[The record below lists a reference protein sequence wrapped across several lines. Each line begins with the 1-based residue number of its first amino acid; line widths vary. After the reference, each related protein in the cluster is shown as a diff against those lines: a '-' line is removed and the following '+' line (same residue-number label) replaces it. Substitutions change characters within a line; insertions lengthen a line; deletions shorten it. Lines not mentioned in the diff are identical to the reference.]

1 MKRFCLFVFA
11 VASML
16 LAASCQQELN
26 PVTDGDTTV
35 TFTVNAGD
43 VATRAIAD
51 GTNVDALHWEIYK
64 TDDLANATQPLGKK
78 TIIDKDG
85 NKEFTVELKL
95 LADQK
100 YTIIFWAEVDGADH
114 YITTDLRNVAI
125 NDYSDEEANDESR
138 AAFFRVYPFE
148 TENGET
154 ITETIEL
161 YRPFSQINLG
171 STTYET
177 SFNNVNGG
185 NVQVVTS
192 EMTVTKIATSF
203 NTLTGKGEGEQVV
216 TFKAHATPN
225 APADDTQKLLEV
237 NDLYYYWLGMNYLIV
252 CGDSDN
258 VDVDITLDTN
268 FGEVKHTISSV
279 PVKENYRTNLLGN
292 FLTTGATFNVV
303 VDERFQTPDY
313 IVPVPGED
321 GNGSSNTYTVSS
333 AAELVW
339 LQQQV
344 NKEGNTF
351 EGKTVKLTADI
362 DLQGAEWTP
371 IDGFKGTFD
380 GSKGTKAADDNY
392 TISNFTVNVNKCG
405 GLFGSI
411 VGSIKNVNIENATV
425 VSNHFAGA
433 LVGYAYGRI
442 ENCHAN
448 NVTVTTVPEL
458 INGKY
463 DNGDKAGAIV
473 GYICGEPMSY
483 LFNCSATNATV
494 TAYRDLGAVAGCI
507 AGTMTVQGN
516 TAKDCKIV
524 VDQIIDGEYA
534 GSKTENANPVVG
546 RNQSKN
552 VTAAEFE
559 EINKAAESV
568 DNTVTTTPDED
579 TTLAELVATPGAVVE
594 VPAGEYTF
602 PASAVEAGVTI
613 NCAEGTVFT
622 GNSKLNIKGAT
633 VVGATF
639 SNPSGTAVDQTIN
652 GTFKNCVF
660 EGSNALR
667 WCYAGE
673 TVVFENCVF
682 SGSVYGVHFDGG
694 ANDVLFK
701 NCTFSGFNAFGGAI
715 TMATFDGCTFVANGK
730 SGYNG
735 ANLWG
740 NTTMI
745 NTEFT
750 FDGTASYEWVDLCGA
765 DDGSYTFNGCT
776 VCGKPMPIETIGVY
790 TDNPN
795 DVDITFNGV
804 WYENYKTS
812 TFISTAEELAI
823 FATQV
828 NEGENF
834 KGKKVYLLSDIDLAG
849 NEWTPIGNSTN
860 QFQGTFDGNNKTIS
874 NLVITG
880 NNSNVGLFGMT
891 TNGEIKNLTVN
902 NAEVSGYLNVAVV
915 AGTPYTSKYTNI
927 KVTGHVEVNGFAYVG
942 AVGGKNAYA
951 NWTDVTVD
959 VDETSYVNANSVEND
974 TAYRTYVGGVC
985 GFNGEGGHT
994 FTNIASNID
1003 VIGTTCDVGGLFGI
1017 AHYGNSFVNCS
1028 CSGDVE
1034 ITAATEAA
1042 DAEEMG
1048 GIAGVWHNQNG
1059 TKVTFDGCSFT
1070 GTLKA
1075 NITEGVDLS
1084 DNTIVGKAYS
1094 ASGTGELIIK

>member
-1 MKRFCLFVFA
+1 MKRFCLSVFA

-16 LAASCQQELN
+16 FAASCQQELN

-35 TFTVNAGD
+35 TFTVSAGD

-51 GTNVDALHWEIYK
+51 GTNVDILHWEIYS
-64 TDDLANATQPLGKK
+64 TDIETAAHPLGEGRVE
-78 TIIDKDG
+78 DADG

-95 LADQK
+95 LADQE
-100 YTIIFWAEVDGADH
+100 YNIVFWAEVKGAGH
-114 YITTDLRNVAI
+114 YDTSDLRNVKI
-125 NDYSDEEANDESR
+125 VSYSDENANDETR
-138 AAFFRVYPFE
+138 AAFFAVHNFE
-148 TENGET
+148 TENGAAINET
-154 ITETIEL
+154 VYL
-161 YRPFSQINLG
+161 YRPFAQINLG

-177 SFNNVNGG
+177 SFNLSEPLKVES
-185 NVQVVTS
+185 TS
-192 EMTVTKIATSF
+192 MTVNKIANVF
-203 NTLTGKGEGEQVV
+203 NTLSGEGVADNFDGKV
-216 TFKAHATPN
+216 TFQAAATPN
-225 APADDTQKLLEV
+225 GDVDATEKKLVV
-237 NDLYYYWLGMNYLIV
+237 NGETYYWLGMNYLIV
-252 CGDSDN
+252 NGNSDN
-258 VDVDITLDTN
+258 VTVDVTLNTN
-268 FGEVKHTISSV
+268 HGEVKHTVSNV

-303 VDERFQTPDY
+303 VDERFQAPDY

-411 VGSIKNVNIENATV
+411 AGNIKNVNIENATV

-483 LFNCSATNATV
+483 LVNCSATNATV
-494 TAYRDLGAVAGCI
+494 TAYRDLGGVAGCI
-507 AGTMTVQGN
+507 AGTMTVEGN

-568 DNTVTTTPDED
+568 DNTATTTPDEN
-579 TTLAELVATPGAVVE
+579 TTLAELVAAPGAVVE

-602 PASAVEAGVTI
+602 PKTFGEGVTV

-622 GNSKLNIKGAT
+622 GNSKLNINGAT

-639 SNPSGTAVDQTIN
+639 SNPGGSAADQTIN
-652 GTFKNCVF
+652 GTFKDCVF
-660 EGSNALR
+660 EGQNGLR
-667 WCYAGE
+667 WCNAGE

-682 SGSVYGVHFDGG
+682 SGSLYGAHFDGG

-715 TMATFDGCTFVANGK
+715 TMLTFEGCKFVSNGK

-740 NTTMI
+740 STKMI

-750 FDGTASYEWVDLCGA
+750 FDGTASTEWIDCISADKTYEF
-765 DDGSYTFNGCT
+765 TGCT
-776 VCGKPMPIETIGVY
+776 LNGGSIMNRDYIWSR
-790 TDNPN
+790 N
-795 DVDITFNGV
+795 DGTDITIDGV
-804 WYENYKTS
+804 TYEDYMTQ
-812 TFISTAEELAI
+812 TFISTAEELVA
-823 FATQV
+823 FAEEV
-828 NEGENF
+828 NVNKNSF
-834 KGKKVYLLSDIDLAG
+834 TGKTVYLMADIDLAG
-849 NEWTPIGNSTN
+849 IDWEPIGQTGNC
-860 QFQGTFDGNNKTIS
+860 TFNGVFEGYDHTIS
-874 NLVITG
+874 NLSVDSEDQTG
-880 NNSNVGLFGMT
+880 KYYSSGLFGWVESHT
-891 TNGEIKNLTVN
+891 AGHGHIKNVKISGATVKGHHN
-902 NAEVSGYLNVAVV
+902 CGALVGYITQETALIENCHVTGATITCTYANGDADGDKAGALIGNATVATPVKNCTAAKSTVSAGRDAGQVIGAGREANVTGCSATEVAVS
-915 AGTPYTSKYTNI
+915 A
-927 KVTGHVEVNGFAYVG
+927 
-942 AVGGKNAYA
+942 
-951 NWTDVTVD
+951 
-959 VDETSYVNANSVEND
+959 
-974 TAYRTYVGGVC
+974 
-985 GFNGEGGHT
+985 
-994 FTNIASNID
+994 
-1003 VIGTTCDVGGLFGI
+1003 
-1017 AHYGNSFVNCS
+1017 
-1028 CSGDVE
+1028 
-1034 ITAATEAA
+1034 
-1042 DAEEMG
+1042 
-1048 GIAGVWHNQNG
+1048 NG
-1059 TKVTFDGCSFT
+1059 T
-1070 GTLKA
+1070 
-1075 NITEGVDLS
+1075 
-1084 DNTIVGKAYS
+1084 
-1094 ASGTGELIIK
+1094 GTGENVRNEVIGRLL